1 MQLNMIYNQT
11 FIYMKQVIFLSAITA
26 VLALS
31 SCKEKTGYY
40 DLNKNEP
47 VTLVKDENT
56 GLMIDAE
63 TKKPVYIYV
72 NEETNDTIF
81 GATGK
86 IINGSIIKME
96 DGKYKYDDL
105 KVKLDEDGDFKIK
118 DGDYKRKVEADGDTK
133 VKDGDDKR
141 EN

>member
-1 MQLNMIYNQT
+1 
-11 FIYMKQVIFLSAITA
+11 MKQAFFLSAISA
-26 VLALS
+26 VLALT

-56 GLMIDAE
+56 GLLVDAD

-72 NEETNDTIF
+72 NEGTKDTIL

-86 IINGSIIKME
+86 VINGNLVKLE
-96 DGKYKYDDL
+96 DGKYKYEGL

-118 DGDYKRKVEADGDTK
+118 DDDYKRKVEADGDIK
-133 VKDGDDKR
+133 VKDGNTKKKIDGETGEIK
-141 EN
+141 NK

>member
-1 MQLNMIYNQT
+1 
-11 FIYMKQVIFLSAITA
+11 MKHVFFFTA
-26 VLALS
+26 VSAVFAFS

-40 DLNKNEP
+40 DLNNDKP
-47 VTLVKDENT
+47 VTLVKDENS
-56 GLMIDAE
+56 GLMVDAD

-86 IINGSIIKME
+86 VINGQIVKME

-105 KVKLDEDGDFKIK
+105 KVKLDEDGEYKIK
-118 DGDYKRKVEADGDTK
+118 DGDYKKKVEADGDIK
-133 VKDGDDKR
+133 IKDGDDKIKIDG
-141 EN
+141 ETGEVKNK

>member
-1 MQLNMIYNQT
+1 
-11 FIYMKQVIFLSAITA
+11 MKQAFFLSAISA
-26 VLALS
+26 VLALT

-56 GLMIDAE
+56 GLLVDAD

-72 NEETNDTIF
+72 NEGTKDTIL

-86 IINGSIIKME
+86 VINGNLVKLE
-96 DGKYKYDDL
+96 DGKYKYDGL

-118 DGDYKRKVEADGDTK
+118 DGDYKRKVEANGDIK
-133 VKDGDDKR
+133 IK
-141 EN
+141 

>member
-1 MQLNMIYNQT
+1 
-11 FIYMKQVIFLSAITA
+11 MKQVIFLSAITA

>member
-1 MQLNMIYNQT
+1 
-11 FIYMKQVIFLSAITA
+11 MKQAFILSAISA

-31 SCKEKTGYY
+31 SCKDKTGYY

-56 GLMIDAE
+56 GLLVDAD

-72 NEETNDTIF
+72 NEGTKDTIL

-86 IINGSIIKME
+86 VINGNLVKLE
-96 DGKYKYDDL
+96 DGKYKYDGL
-105 KVKLDEDGDFKIK
+105 KVKLDEDGDFKLK
-118 DGDYKRKVEADGDTK
+118 DGDYKRKIEANGDIKIKDGDTK
-133 VKDGDDKR
+133 KKIDGETGEIK
-141 EN
+141 NK

>member
-1 MQLNMIYNQT
+1 
-11 FIYMKQVIFLSAITA
+11 MKQAFFLSAISA
-26 VLALS
+26 VLALT

-56 GLMIDAE
+56 GLLVDAD

-72 NEETNDTIF
+72 NEGTKDTIL

-86 IINGSIIKME
+86 VINGNLVKLE
-96 DGKYKYDDL
+96 DGKYKYDGL

-118 DGDYKRKVEADGDTK
+118 DGDYKRKVEANGDIKIKDGDTK
-133 VKDGDDKR
+133 KKIDGETGEIK
-141 EN
+141 NK

>member
-1 MQLNMIYNQT
+1 
-11 FIYMKQVIFLSAITA
+11 MKQAFFLSAISA
-26 VLALS
+26 ALALS

-40 DLNKNEP
+40 DLNKKEP

-56 GLMIDAE
+56 GLLVDAD

-72 NEETNDTIF
+72 NEATKDTIF
-81 GATGK
+81 GLTGK
-86 IINGSIIKME
+86 VINGNLVKLE

-118 DGDYKRKVEADGDTK
+118 DGDYKRKVEADGDIK
-133 VKDGDDKR
+133 IKDGDTKKKIDGETGEVK
-141 EN
+141 NK